1 MVSFTAQVVRR
12 RKIRKN
18 KAGKANKKQR
28 RKGTPKFAIHQ

>member
-1 MVSFTAQVVRR
+1 MVSLTAQVERR

-28 RKGTPKFAIHQ
+28 RKGTPRFPIHQ